1 MKVLILGA
9 SGMLGSTLMWT
20 LKNHCNHDVYGTSRI
35 HYKELDVFANKI
47 YTDVQTPD
55 DITRVIYMVHPT
67 VVINCIGIIKQ
78 KTASDNEFIYMNS
91 VFPKTLQS
99 ICNSIDCKLI
109 HYSTDCV
116 FDGLNDA
123 PYTENHRCTAS
134 DMYGITKYLG
144 ELHNNNTITLR
155 TSIIGHELK
164 DHVSLIDWFLNQSI
178 AHGYTKAIYSGLPVV
193 EHAYIL
199 LHYVFPNIRK
209 LTGLYHVSADPI
221 SKYDLLKLV
230 KEVYHHDCELHKNDN
245 VYDYKVL
252 DGTKF
257 ITETGYKR
265 KEWKNMIED
274 MYRVYN
280 EFNMSK
286 VL

>member
-35 HYKELDVFANKI
+35 HYKELDVFGDRM
-47 YTDVQTPD
+47 YTGVQNID
-55 DITRVIYMVHPT
+55 DIRYIIHTLKPCI
-67 VVINCIGIIKQ
+67 VINCIGIIKQ
-78 KTASDNEFIYMNS
+78 KTASDNEFIYMNAI
-91 VFPKTLQS
+91 FPKTLQH
-99 ICNSIDCKLI
+99 ICQLNTCKLI

-116 FDGLNDA
+116 FDGSQNI
-123 PYTENHRCTAS
+123 PYTEYNMCTTT
-134 DMYGITKYLG
+134 DIYGISKYLG
-144 ELHNNNTITLR
+144 ELHNDNAVTLR

-164 DHVSLIDWFLNQSI
+164 DHVSLIDWFLRQSVV
-178 AHGYTKAIYSGLPVV
+178 HGYTKAIYSGLPVV

-199 LHYVFPNIRK
+199 LHYVFPNIHK